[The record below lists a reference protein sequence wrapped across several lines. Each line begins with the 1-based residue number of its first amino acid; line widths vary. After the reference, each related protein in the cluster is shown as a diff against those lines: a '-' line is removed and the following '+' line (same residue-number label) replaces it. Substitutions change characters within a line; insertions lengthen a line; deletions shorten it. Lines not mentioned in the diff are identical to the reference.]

1 MDAVLKETM
10 LVDAGG
16 GELWVQ
22 KKGKLDI
29 SHRYNHIPLL
39 PSGPGGVLQE
49 LVVYDLPECKGN
61 YFWVKNK
68 KGLFIFV
75 LL

>member
-49 LVVYDLPECKGN
+49 LVVYDLPDCKGKQ
-61 YFWVKNK
+61 FSIKNK
-68 KGLFIFV
+68 FVCVIFV
-75 LL
+75 IL